1 MSTPKYL
8 AIDLETTGLDPSTCA
23 ILEVAAVVL
32 DEDLVELERLVTAV
46 ECDDEILDRAS
57 HEVLRMHLGTGLI
70 ERLSAGDWWV
80 GRGGGHVEVDTVAI
94 QLEALLDTFPER
106 PILLGSSVHFD
117 RGFLREHMPNV
128 ERRLHHRHVDASSFK
143 LMAPELPWPK
153 PKVAHVAEHDVD
165 CSIEI
170 CRMAR
175 FGLGDNACSLMAVE
189 RDIQRLLDEL
199 APPVEGQ
206 PRDLMAQIKRAMAE
220 VSSWPDRPGG
230 GKVRPTTFGDARS
243 MIQPGDAFERGRAQG
258 KAEEHRRCTET
269 IQRLADEAAAEM
281 AVQWPDASDCEGHRE
296 HRARWYSFERSA
308 DVPVVAARAESMGF
322 AVYPYRRDLA
332 VVSFGREMAV
342 VRPDPEVTP

>member
-8 AIDLETTGLDPSTCA
+8 ALDLETTGLDPSTCA

-32 DEDLVELERLVTAV
+32 DEDLVELDRFVGSVDCAV
-46 ECDDEILDRAS
+46 RFLEEAA
-57 HEVLRMHLGTGLI
+57 HEVLRMHIETGLVT
-70 ERLSAGDWWV
+70 RLATDDWWV
-80 GRGGGHVEVDTVAI
+80 GRDEHGSAPDVVEHK
-94 QLEALLDTFPER
+94 LHALLDTFPER

-175 FGLGDNACSLMAVE
+175 EWLGAGANACIDLASFGHVPLGIVHGGE
-189 RDIQRLLDEL
+189 SPGDVVHDIQRLLDEL

-206 PRDLMAQIKRAMAE
+206 PRDLMAQIKRAMGE
-220 VSSWPDRPGG
+220 VELMRKTFATWGQAPGVTPIEHF
-230 GKVRPTTFGDARS
+230 KAVNEAR
-243 MIQPGDAFERGRAQG
+243 
-258 KAEEHRRCTET
+258 HRRG
-269 IQRLADEAAAEM
+269 IDAQAPDED
-281 AVQWPDASDCEGHRE
+281 W
-296 HRARWYSFERSA
+296 
-308 DVPVVAARAESMGF
+308 
-322 AVYPYRRDLA
+322 
-332 VVSFGREMAV
+332 
-342 VRPDPEVTP
+342 